1 MKKGDKV
8 VCIDDT
14 IKAEMLISV
23 SNMYRN
29 WVKKG
34 QIYTVREIL
43 NNNDIVTG
51 VLLKEVRNQLV
62 YIDLIE
68 RQQEPAFGLFR
79 FRVIDECEEA
89 ISYER
94 EFERQI

>member
-79 FRVIDECEEA
+79 FRVIDECEEEM
-89 ISYER
+89 SYER

>member
-8 VCIDDT
+8 LCLDDT
-14 IKAEMLISV
+14 IKAEALMSISA
-23 SNMYRN
+23 MYRN

-43 NNNDIVTG
+43 NNKDIVTG

-79 FRVIDECEEA
+79 FRVLDECEEEM
-89 ISYER
+89 SYER
-94 EFERQI
+94 ELERQI

>member
-1 MKKGDKV
+1 MKRGDKV

-14 IKAEMLISV
+14 IKAEMLISI

-51 VLLKEVRNQLV
+51 ILLKEVRNQLV

-68 RQQEPAFGLFR
+68 RQ
-79 FRVIDECEEA
+79 I
-89 ISYER
+89 
-94 EFERQI
+94 

>member
-1 MKKGDKV
+1 MKRGDKV

-14 IKAEMLISV
+14 IKAEMLISI

-51 VLLKEVRNQLV
+51 ILLKEVRNQLV

-79 FRVIDECEEA
+79 FRVIDECEEEM
-89 ISYER
+89 SYER

>member
-8 VCIDDT
+8 VCICDT

-79 FRVIDECEEA
+79 FRVIDECEEEM
-89 ISYER
+89 SYER

>member
-1 MKKGDKV
+1 MKRGDKV

-14 IKAEMLISV
+14 IKAEMLISI

-29 WVKKG
+29 WVKMG

-51 VLLKEVRNQLV
+51 ILLKEVRNQLV

-79 FRVIDECEEA
+79 FRVIDDCEEEM
-89 ISYER
+89 SYER